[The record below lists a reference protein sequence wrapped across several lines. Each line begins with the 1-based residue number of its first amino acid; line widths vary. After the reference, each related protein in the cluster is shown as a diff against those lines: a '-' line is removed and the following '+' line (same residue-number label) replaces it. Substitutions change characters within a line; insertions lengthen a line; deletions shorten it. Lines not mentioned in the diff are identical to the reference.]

1 MPRLRFQFSIVWILA
16 VITALAS
23 CGYLGV
29 QSTLGAS
36 WLGGLLAVAL
46 IIVAPFLIAFVADGT
61 SGRAR
66 WFLAGVALLGLFSAL
81 PPITMILKQAALAK
95 HAKQPAG
102 DVATTALS
110 NFSETYPVTLC
121 FWCVLS
127 VFWLACVALYWLVQ
141 WSWQRLYRG
150 APPKEG

>member
-1 MPRLRFQFSIVWILA
+1 MPQLRFQFSIVWILA

-23 CGYLGV
+23 CGYLCA
-29 QSTLGAS
+29 QWTLGGA
-36 WLGGLLAVAL
+36 WFGGLVAVAL
-46 IIVAPFLIAFVADGT
+46 IILLPLLIAFVADCT

-81 PPITMILKQAALAK
+81 PSTTMILKQAALAT

-102 DVATTALS
+102 LVATTALS

-127 VFWLACVALYWLVQ
+127 VFWLACVALFWLVQ
-141 WSWQRLYRG
+141 WSRQRLYRG
-150 APPKEG
+150 APPK